1 MLSFNGG
8 NIFNFVLEFFLNFFK
23 KSKIRNGSE
32 IKVQID
38 AHLLTLYFLFFD
50 LNSWAIRAKKQ
61 KI

>member
-1 MLSFNGG
+1 MLRCQAAK
-8 NIFNFVLEFFLNFFK
+8 VW
-23 KSKIRNGSE
+23 NGSE
-32 IKVQID
+32 IKEQID